1 MGRLASGEL
10 RADPRHA
17 RADGGGGHVGKD
29 VASQDLLREGR
40 ECASQAKLIGRAEG
54 IAAEGFSRHRT
65 HVHMGSRTE
74 GADGQA
80 RNSRRDR
87 GLRSLDT
94 RVHESRSFVHELA
107 DDTGGHWSCPVPFFA
122 DC

>member
-17 RADGGGGHVGKD
+17 RADGGGGHVGKN
-29 VASQDLLREGR
+29 VASQDLLRER
-40 ECASQAKLIGRAEG
+40 RKHAPQAKFVGRAKG
-54 IAAEGFSRHRT
+54 IAAEGFGRHRT
-65 HVHMGSRTE
+65 HVHVGSRTE

-107 DDTGGHWSCPVPFFA
+107 DDATGHWSYPVPFFA
-122 DC
+122 GC